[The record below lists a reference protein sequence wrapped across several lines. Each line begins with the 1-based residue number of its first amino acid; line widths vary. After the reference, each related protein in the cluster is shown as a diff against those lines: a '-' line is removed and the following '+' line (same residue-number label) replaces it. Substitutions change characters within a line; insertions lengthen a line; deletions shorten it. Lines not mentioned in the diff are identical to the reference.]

1 MYGTLVVCDTPCLTS
16 KKKKYVH
23 KISTILF
30 PTIFLKMSEG
40 RWKAKCYKNLT
51 STLWFLGHWYPFHFF
66 SLNLGLRRNKK
77 GSSQKKDHEKYKLS
91 WELDRSKLTYRQC
104 DSKCFTR
111 APDFPLQA
119 EEKCTILQNLERK
132 KNVQFQLFTSALI
145 KQKKFLKVVP
155 I

>member
-23 KISTILF
+23 EISTILF
-30 PTIFLKMSEG
+30 PIIFLKMSEG
-40 RWKAKCYKNLT
+40 RWKAKCSKNLT
-51 STLWFLGHWYPFHFF
+51 NTLCFLGHTLFIF
-66 SLNLGLRRNKK
+66 SPLTWACVETKRALPK
-77 GSSQKKDHEKYKLS
+77 KKDHEKYKLS